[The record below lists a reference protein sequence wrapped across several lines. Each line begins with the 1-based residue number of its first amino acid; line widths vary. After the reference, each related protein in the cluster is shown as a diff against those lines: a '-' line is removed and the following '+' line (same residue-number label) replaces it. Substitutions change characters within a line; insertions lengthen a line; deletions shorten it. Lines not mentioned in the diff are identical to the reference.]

1 MKFLCSSSNLCFVL
15 LALCSHVNALRKI
28 ICVSLL
34 GLGYVLVCGAVV
46 SRFILINGNYEMR
59 LC

>member
-1 MKFLCSSSNLCFVL
+1 MKFLRFVL

-46 SRFILINGNYEMR
+46 SRFVLINGNYETMR
-59 LC
+59 SM